1 MEIIQR
7 SAGAMPTLSQREGRC
22 FILDTNSTNHT
33 YVNGVMIRSNE
44 EVVLSEGDK
53 IRLANEEFVFHG

>member
-1 MEIIQR
+1 M
-7 SAGAMPTLSQREGRC
+7 
-22 FILDTNSTNHT
+22 DTNSTNHT